1 MEEITED
8 NISDILNQ
16 SNYLLFYFTAKWC
29 GPCQKIKP
37 LIEKLS
43 EGADSSKLEIYLID
57 IDENDDIASE
67 FKIRSVPT
75 FYLYHKKELKGQT
88 SGGDIKKVKN
98 LLKENMK

>member
-1 MEEITED
+1 MKIIED
-8 NISDILNQ
+8 NDLLLLKDKEC
-16 SNYLLFYFTAKWC
+16 YLLFYFTAKWC

-57 IDENDDIASE
+57 IDENDKIADE

-88 SGGDIKKVKN
+88 GGADIKKVKE